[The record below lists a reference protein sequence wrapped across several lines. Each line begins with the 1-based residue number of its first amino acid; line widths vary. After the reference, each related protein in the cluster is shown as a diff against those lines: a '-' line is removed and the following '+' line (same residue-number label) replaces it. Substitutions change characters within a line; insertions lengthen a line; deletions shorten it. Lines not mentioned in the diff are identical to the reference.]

1 MKDFYPVMAEIIKL
15 SIGMS
20 LIQPI
25 STINVYRN
33 YGKMRLEGR
42 SASGVFCYL
51 GSQYDRSISKWCV
64 ICFSLFFIS
73 SCFVKCKIRIPVS
86 NENWSWLN
94 AENRPYKITVEIIAK
109 NSNFLEM
116 ETNRIAKILICI
128 YEFTLI
134 NILHQCFILCMMMSE
149 WSKLIKM
156 TLFVSCCSAVS

>member
-1 MKDFYPVMAEIIKL
+1 MKDFYPVMAETIKS

-25 STINVYRN
+25 STINVYWN
-33 YGKMRLEGR
+33 YGKMQLEGK
-42 SASGVFCYL
+42 SASRVFCYL

-73 SCFVKCKIRIPVS
+73 SCFFKCKIAS

-94 AENRPYKITVEIIAK
+94 TEKK
-109 NSNFLEM
+109 K
-116 ETNRIAKILICI
+116 NRIAKILICI

-134 NILHQCFILCMMMSE
+134 NILHQYFILCMIISE
-149 WSKLIKM
+149 CSQLIKM
-156 TLFVSCCSAVS
+156 TLFVSCCFADS